1 MTIVLPYDIIQ
12 HIQSFVQKKDSECNS
27 PTSEL
32 MTKFIKDSI
41 RGLHAFEL
49 DTFKRYIPY
58 IIKDLYQRIEDDDVL
73 TNQLIFYNDK
83 HEKLLQIDKFSKIVI
98 RNVNL

>member
-1 MTIVLPYDIIQ
+1 MTIVLPYDITQ
-12 HIQSFVQKKDSECNS
+12 HIQSFVQKDSECYN
-27 PTSEL
+27 PTSTI
-32 MTKFIKDSI
+32 MIKFIKDSI
-41 RGLHAFEL
+41 KGLHAFEL

-73 TNQLIFYNDK
+73 TNQLIFYNNK
-83 HEKLLQIDKFSKIVI
+83 HEKLLQRDKFSKIVI

>member
-1 MTIVLPYDIIQ
+1 MAIILPHDIKQ

-41 RGLHAFEL
+41 IGLHAYEL
-49 DTFKRYIPY
+49 ETFKRYIPF

-83 HEKLLQIDKFSKIVI
+83 HEKLLQRERFSKMII
-98 RNVNL
+98 SNI